1 MIEALFLL
9 LPVAA
14 ASGWWLARRE
24 MGSRTEGVGR
34 THPDFL
40 RGLNYL
46 LEEQPDKA
54 IDTFLKLAEVDGETA
69 ETHLALGSLFR
80 RRGEVDRA
88 IRLHQNLV
96 ERRNL
101 SPELRGF
108 ALFELGQDYMRA
120 GLLDRAEGLFLELV
134 ERGLHQQRAL
144 QALRDIYQQERDWM
158 KCLEVA
164 ERLKTCCDQAMVV
177 ETAQYYCELAED
189 ARRKGET
196 AAAQRQLALAQQA
209 DANCVRAMM
218 LEGFMALEQGDAER
232 ALALFGR
239 VADRGAV
246 YVPEILPALIEA
258 MRRLGYDDVLE
269 RLEALARRHASPP
282 LMLSLCDLIA
292 EERGTEAALDLLAT
306 YLTRHA
312 DLAGLERLL
321 ELEARRAP
329 TDSPRC
335 RRVQVAH
342 GVARQLLARQ
352 PVYQCEKCG
361 FQARSL
367 HWHCPSCK
375 CWGTVVPVLPEEISC
390 ESVEAE
396 PAPESSRV

>member
-1 MIEALFLL
+1 MIEVLFLL

-24 MGSRTEGVGR
+24 KRSQAKGIGP

-96 ERRNL
+96 ERRSL
-101 SPELRGF
+101 SPQLRGF
-108 ALFELGQDYMRA
+108 ALFELGRDYMCA
-120 GLLDRAEGLFLELV
+120 GVLDRAEGLFLELV
-134 ERGLHQQRAL
+134 ERGLHQERAL
-144 QALRDIYQQERDWM
+144 QALRDIYQQERDWR

-164 ERLKTCCDQAMVV
+164 EQLRACCGQAMTV
-177 ETAQYYCELAED
+177 EIAQYYCELAED
-189 ARRKGET
+189 ARRKGDDSG
-196 AAAQRQLALAQQA
+196 AQQQLALAQEA
-209 DANCVRAMM
+209 DPNCVRAMM
-218 LEGFMALEQGDAER
+218 LEGFMALEQGDAVR
-232 ALALFGR
+232 AIDLFGR
-239 VADRGAV
+239 VAERGAA
-246 YVPEILPALIEA
+246 YVPEILPAMIEA
-258 MRRLGYDDVLE
+258 MRHLGYDDILE

-282 LMLSLCDLIA
+282 LMLSLSDLVA
-292 EERGTEAALDLLAT
+292 NERGADAALDLLTA
-306 YLTRHA
+306 YLSRYA

-321 ELEARRAP
+321 ELEARR
-329 TDSPRC
+329 TSCDSPRGQP
-335 RRVQVAH
+335 VHIAH
-342 GVARQLLARQ
+342 GVARQLLTRQ

-361 FQARSL
+361 FQARTL

-375 CWGTVVPVLPEEISC
+375 CWGTVVPVLPEQIQ
-390 ESVEAE
+390 AE
-396 PAPESSRV
+396 PERSAEASRD

>member
-1 MIEALFLL
+1 MIEVLFLL

-14 ASGWWLARRE
+14 ASGWWLARRD
-24 MGSRTEGVGR
+24 MRSKSEGIGP

-88 IRLHQNLV
+88 IRIHQNLV
-96 ERRNL
+96 ERKSL

-108 ALFELGQDYMRA
+108 ALYELGQDYMRA

-134 ERGLHQQRAL
+134 ELGLHQPRAL
-144 QALRDIYQQERDWM
+144 QSLREIYQQERDWG

-164 ERLKTCCDQAMVV
+164 ARLKSVSDQPMAM
-177 ETAQYYCELAED
+177 EIAQYYCELAED
-189 ARRKGET
+189 ARRKGDT
-196 AAAQRQLALAQQA
+196 AGAQRQLLLAQKA
-209 DANCVRAMM
+209 DQNCVRALM
-218 LEGFMALEQGDAER
+218 LEGFMALEEGDASR
-232 ALALFGR
+232 AIGLFRR
-239 VADRGAV
+239 VADRGAA

-258 MRRLGYDDVLE
+258 MERLGYADVLE
-269 RLEALARRHASPP
+269 RLEALARQHASPP
-282 LMLSLCDLIA
+282 LMLSLSDLVA
-292 EERGTEAALDLLAT
+292 RARGPEAALELLT
-306 YLTRHA
+306 EYLSRYA
-312 DLAGLERLL
+312 DLAGLERLFDL
-321 ELEARRAP
+321 QVRQTPEASSEARRL
-329 TDSPRC
+329 
-335 RRVQVAH
+335 RVAL
-342 GVARQLLARQ
+342 GVAKQLLMRQ

-361 FQARSL
+361 FQARTL

-375 CWGTVVPVLPEEISC
+375 CWGTVVPVLPEPILG
-390 ESVEAE
+390 E
-396 PAPESSRV
+396 PEQPPKATLA